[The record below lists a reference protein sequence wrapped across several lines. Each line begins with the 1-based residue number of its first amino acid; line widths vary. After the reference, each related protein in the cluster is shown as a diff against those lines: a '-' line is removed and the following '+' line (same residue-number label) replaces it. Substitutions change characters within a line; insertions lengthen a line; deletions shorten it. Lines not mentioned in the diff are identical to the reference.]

1 MVLPNKLVYR
11 FHTFFATQDNLQ
23 TSQLLYLSSM
33 GIVATKE
40 NARDGAKVESAEV
53 VVDGAS
59 SEDDANPED
68 G

>member
-1 MVLPNKLVYR
+1 
-11 FHTFFATQDNLQ
+11 
-23 TSQLLYLSSM
+23 M
-33 GIVATKE
+33 GIAATKE
-40 NARDGAKVESAEV
+40 AVSDGAKVESTEV